1 VHRAVT
7 ATIHADL
14 RSRKDAPH
22 RLGLIDM
29 NVAIGLDAQPCK
41 LEAPGRRCGC
51 WPTSPSSFSGF
62 RFGADA
68 GAVAAL
74 VPAPVELKRGTGSS
88 TNRSPNLQHCK
99 ALWIIRVSSAA
110 IARGRDLPGE
120 TGQRSTASRTVE
132 PADCKEG
139 D

>member
-1 VHRAVT
+1 M
-7 ATIHADL
+7 
-14 RSRKDAPH
+14 RSRASSS
-22 RLGLIDM
+22 RLGG
-29 NVAIGLDAQPCK
+29 AA
-41 LEAPGRRCGC
+41 AAGRRRRVL
-51 WPTSPSSFSGF
+51 FQDSGSG
-62 RFGADA
+62 RTLARS
-68 GAVAAL
+68 AAL

-139 D
+139 DQVKSSDPLRVLQSNLASDANLVRGGFGNS